1 MDDDEM
7 NDLFLLPACLPCNRQ
22 IGATVCCVDRY
33 RYTVCISMVD
43 ILFLP

>member
-1 MDDDEM
+1 M
-7 NDLFLLPACLPCNRQ
+7 NDFFFGCLPSFHVTDR
-22 IGATVCCVDRY
+22 GLVCCVDRY